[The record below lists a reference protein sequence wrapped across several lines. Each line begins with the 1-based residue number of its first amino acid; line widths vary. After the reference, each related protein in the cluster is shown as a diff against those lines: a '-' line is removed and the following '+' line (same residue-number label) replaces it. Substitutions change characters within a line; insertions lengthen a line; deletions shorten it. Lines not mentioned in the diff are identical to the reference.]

1 MVERQPLLQ
10 KIKKYFSLKNKNV
23 MLIFCVIIVGLIV
36 ILGFGNVTKKSTNKE
51 KEDSQITYTFDAL
64 EYSNQVGA
72 NLQNVINNIK
82 GISNAKVVVVVQ
94 QSPKIEYLT
103 EQSDKGSAV
112 VYVKNGSAY
121 QPVIVTQFL
130 PQITGVLVVANG
142 VSNLQTKNNLINA
155 ISSVYNLNISC
166 IDILEGK

>member
-1 MVERQPLLQ
+1 MEKQSLLQ
-10 KIKKYFSLKNKNV
+10 KLKKCFSFKNKNI
-23 MLIFCVIIVGLIV
+23 LIFFCVIIAIAIV
-36 ILGFGNVTKKSTNKE
+36 LLGFGNNKKTSTNKTQE
-51 KEDSQITYTFDAL
+51 NTQITYTFDAL

-72 NLQNVINNIK
+72 NLQNIINNVK
-82 GISNAKVVVVVQ
+82 GVSNAKVVVVVS

-103 EQSDKGSAV
+103 EQSDKGCAV
-112 VYVKNGSAY
+112 VYFKNGSTY
-121 QPVIVTQFL
+121 QPVVVTQFL

-142 VSNLQTKNNLINA
+142 VSNLQIKNNLINA